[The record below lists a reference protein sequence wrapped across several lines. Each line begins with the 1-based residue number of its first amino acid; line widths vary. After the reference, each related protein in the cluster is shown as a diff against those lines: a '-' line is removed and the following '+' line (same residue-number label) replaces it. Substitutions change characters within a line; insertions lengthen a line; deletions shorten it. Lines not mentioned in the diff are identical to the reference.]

1 VKRIGPELKM
11 PKLKGGDM
19 KVPPFLSDLYF
30 DLRDRRLLPL
40 VGLLLVAIVAAPV
53 LLAGGSGEPEPV
65 APGPAAVD
73 ATPTSAKTLTVVK
86 AAPGLRNYKKRLGH
100 RSPTNPFKQRFDG
113 PSLAGGQLNEVTTS
127 TSGGDSSSGTTET
140 TQTFESGGSP
150 SSGGGS
156 TSGGSEDNDRDG
168 VPDGATLFTYVIDLQ
183 ITRIETKPDG
193 TVQKTGPKLHKDV
206 KAPAPLPGEKAPVV
220 TYLGMG
226 AAEPRAP
233 MFLVSQDVT
242 AIYGEGKCISGTGT
256 CQLITLQKGF
266 PVTFVYG
273 GNDVR
278 YKINLVDVTG
288 EPVEPA
294 S

>member
-1 VKRIGPELKM
+1 
-11 PKLKGGDM
+11 
-19 KVPPFLSDLYF
+19 
-30 DLRDRRLLPL
+30 
-40 VGLLLVAIVAAPV
+40 
-53 LLAGGSGEPEPV
+53 
-65 APGPAAVD
+65 
-73 ATPTSAKTLTVVK
+73 
-86 AAPGLRNYKKRLGH
+86 
-100 RSPTNPFKQRFDG
+100 TNPFKQRFAG
-113 PSLAGGQLNEVTTS
+113 PRLEGGQLNEVSTS
-127 TSGGDSSSGTTET
+127 TSGGDSSSGTDEST
-140 TQTFESGGSP
+140 TTVESESPPSTGGG

-156 TSGGSEDNDRDG
+156 QDNDGDG

-193 TVQKTGPKLHKDV
+193 TVEKTGPKLHKDV

-226 AAEPRAP
+226 ATEPRAP
-233 MFLVSQDVT
+233 MFLVSPDVT

-273 GNDVR
+273 ENDVR
-278 YKINLVDVTG
+278 YKINLVDVSG
-288 EPVEPA
+288 EAVEPP